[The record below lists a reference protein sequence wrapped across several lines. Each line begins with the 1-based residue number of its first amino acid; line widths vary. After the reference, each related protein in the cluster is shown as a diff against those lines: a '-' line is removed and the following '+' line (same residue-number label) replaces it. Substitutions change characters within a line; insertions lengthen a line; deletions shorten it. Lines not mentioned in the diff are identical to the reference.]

1 MLTMNSAD
9 LAPCL
14 HHGRVFPKHTNTRG
28 VPRCLQASTAKR
40 GSAGTEST
48 ATHAERES
56 SGDWAN
62 ATRGIVALAPKRKS
76 LRSRSERYPQA
87 RSGPLTEFGCSETA
101 AMARPPRALFQ
112 KISHNNTQRSDP
124 INVFLR
130 FYCSWQYHT
139 LVVSHPVQLQA
150 LPAHG
155 RSFLP
160 NPSCFRRQATM
171 PLYANKSRTANPFSK
186 SLR

>member
-76 LRSRSERYPQA
+76 LRSRSERDPQE
-87 RSGPLTEFGCSETA
+87 RSAPLTESGCSDRA
-101 AMARPPRALFQ
+101 GVRPPPTGLCH
-112 KISHNNTQRSDP
+112 KNS
-124 INVFLR
+124 
-130 FYCSWQYHT
+130 
-139 LVVSHPVQLQA
+139 
-150 LPAHG
+150 
-155 RSFLP
+155 
-160 NPSCFRRQATM
+160 
-171 PLYANKSRTANPFSK
+171 
-186 SLR
+186 